1 MTIINLLA
9 CTCFFMICSNDSDN
23 CTEDSGSIAYEE
35 FKAFTPPTNKHFFL
49 KRLYTNNKS
58 SK

>member
-49 KRLYTNNKS
+49 KRL
-58 SK
+58 